1 MQNLSGFRVPII
13 SVLWV
18 KLRDPA
24 KIPGIVERIPDSGV
38 WWIRWTDAQ
47 GNRHLEK
54 AGRRGDAIDLL
65 SKRKHEKLLKKK
77 LPEKLRGKLTF
88 KSISDDALKHSKE
101 ENGPRSTHELSL
113 KLAIIGQYFD
123 QRQAEGITKKDIQD
137 WLLEQTDEREWS
149 PATRNRYQAAFSLVF
164 RVAVDNEKL
173 SLNPAARIKRKPE
186 HNDRIRFM
194 SADEEKRFTSYIKE
208 RFPHYLPA
216 FLFSMHT
223 GSRLSEQLGLKWS
236 DINLKQ
242 RLVTFSKTKPGKTRH
257 VPLNEVSLAAVK
269 ACRSDNEHVFLNTA
283 DSPLGSI
290 RHWFEDSV
298 AATKLKGYTWHCNR
312 HSFASRLVM
321 AGVDIRTVAY
331 LMGHSTIQ
339 MTMRY
344 AHLAPEH
351 NREAVEQ
358 LSSEAVVTKSVTG
371 AKAVK
376 RRKLV
381 SG

>member
-1 MQNLSGFRVPII
+1 MQNLSGFLVPII

-18 KLRDPA
+18 TLRDLA
-24 KIPGIVERIPDSGV
+24 KIPGILERIPDSGV

-47 GNRHLEK
+47 GKRHLEK

-77 LPEKLRGKLTF
+77 LPEKIRGKLTF
-88 KSISDDALKHSKE
+88 KDISDDALKHSKE
-101 ENGPRSTHELSL
+101 ENGEDSTYELGL
-113 KLAIIGQYFD
+113 KLAIIGQDFD
-123 QRQAEGITKKDIQD
+123 RRQAEAITKKDIQD
-137 WLLEQTDEREWS
+137 WLLDQTDEREWS

-194 SADEEKRFTSYIKE
+194 SADEEKRFVTYIKE

-216 FLFSMHT
+216 FMFSIHT
-223 GSRLSEQLGLKWS
+223 GCRLSEQLGLLWS

-242 RLVTFSKTKPGKTRH
+242 RIVTFSKTKPGKTRH
-257 VPLNEVSLAAVK
+257 VPLNAIALAAVK
-269 ACRSDNEHVFLNTA
+269 ASQSDSDHVFLNTEDGA
-283 DSPLGSI
+283 LGSI

-298 AATKLKGYTWHCNR
+298 SATKLKAYTWHCNR
-312 HSFASRLVM
+312 HTFASRLVM

-358 LSSEAVVTKSVTG
+358 LSKAVVTKSATVPNET
-371 AKAVK
+371 KK
-376 RRKLV
+376 RRPQKA
-381 SG
+381 S